1 MLSSYLLISDIFFFF
16 SKNIFRLRKIKA
28 IFVIGVP
35 VIVNGSHMDVDK
47 DAQIKI
53 ELEYA
58 KYGDILQVIFFR

>member
-1 MLSSYLLISDIFFFF
+1 
-16 SKNIFRLRKIKA
+16 LRKIKA

-47 DAQIKI
+47 DAQIKV

-58 KYGDILQVIFFR
+58 KYGDIL